1 MQRLFSTFASGWPGV
16 GLLLLR
22 LAAGA
27 SLITHGLMRL
37 QSGAPTDLTI
47 LAVLR
52 IAAGMLLLA
61 GLWTPVSG
69 SLVALLGLW
78 NIISRPGDPW
88 ACIFF
93 ATIGAAL
100 ALLGPGAW
108 SLDARLFGWRRIDLG
123 DRKQL

>member
-1 MQRLFSTFASGWPGV
+1 VLAIAV
-16 GLLLLR
+16 GAFLL
-22 LAAGA
+22 
-27 SLITHGLMRL
+27 
-37 QSGAPTDLTI
+37 
-47 LAVLR
+47 V
-52 IAAGMLLLA
+52 
-61 GLWTPVSG
+61 GLWTPISG
-69 SLVALLGLW
+69 SLVAILGLW

-123 DRKQL
+123 DRKS

>member
-27 SLITHGLMRL
+27 SLITHGLMSL

-123 DRKQL
+123 DRKS